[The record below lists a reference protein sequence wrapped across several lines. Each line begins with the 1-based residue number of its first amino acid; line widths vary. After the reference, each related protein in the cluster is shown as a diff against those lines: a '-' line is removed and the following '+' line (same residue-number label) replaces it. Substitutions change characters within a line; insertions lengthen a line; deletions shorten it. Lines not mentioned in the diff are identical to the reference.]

1 MQQVSEDVR
10 ISAGSAEPTRRTD
23 VDGYVRRR
31 RSLDPADEWLKQRA
45 KLDGMTL
52 AQLQRDAGI
61 LTKHQLEAIGQHETQ
76 LRDDD
81 AIEED

>member
-1 MQQVSEDVR
+1 
-10 ISAGSAEPTRRTD
+10 
-23 VDGYVRRR
+23 
-31 RSLDPADEWLKQRA
+31 
-45 KLDGMTL
+45 MTL

-61 LTKHQLEAIGQHETQ
+61 LTKHQLETIGQYETQ